1 MEKYL
6 INQNQSFILLFF
18 QIIMLSYEFHINTQ
32 SAPIAILDNVISMKP
47 VSETNISHYVKNI
60 MYLQISSTV

>member
-1 MEKYL
+1 
-6 INQNQSFILLFF
+6 
-18 QIIMLSYEFHINTQ
+18 MLSYEFHINTQ
-32 SAPIAILDNVISMKP
+32 SALIAILDNVISMKP